1 MEVTKDMVRKAMQA
15 LAHGGHEISYQQVYD
30 ALGLTNDSQKATV
43 RTRISD
49 MRRHGE
55 ATHVR
60 PGVFTYNTKHRRA
73 EGRNYVVMWRYVR
86 ASKPGWTLKDCCMLT
101 RVSYTHVMRYIG
113 WLESEGFVER
123 VGRDANRA
131 YLYRA
136 TGKADASPETPYP
149 PVRETD
155 PFQRERVAAATIT
168 RLMLCADP
176 YAPKTAQTIVESC
189 RVLLARFDKCG
200 ADSVT
205 KNENGKHTTEEVC

>member
-176 YAPKTAQTIVESC
+176 
-189 RVLLARFDKCG
+189 
-200 ADSVT
+200 
-205 KNENGKHTTEEVC
+205 